1 MNALTRMALP
11 VPAVGTAIGEAGDA
25 YVASLQ
31 IQISV
36 DGQPLLTMS
45 GMAFEWFMLSMR
57 LRHLAFHPRSR
68 AFVPGEMK
76 APSMTRHIGR
86 DWASIDSSASEVEG
100 LIDTARTIET
110 ACRDA
115 VTVSWSQ
122 IN

>member
-1 MNALTRMALP
+1 MNSLTRMALP
-11 VPAVGTAIGEAGDA
+11 VPAVGTALGDAGDA

-36 DGQPLLTMS
+36 DGRPFTVM
-45 GMAFEWFMLSMR
+45 GGTAFEMLMLSIR
-57 LRHLAFHPRSR
+57 LRHLSFHPRTR

-76 APSMTRHIGR
+76 APAMTKAIGR
-86 DWASIDSSASEVEG
+86 DWSSLDGNATEVEG
-100 LIDTARTIET
+100 LLDAARDIEN

-115 VTVSWSQ
+115 SVVCWSR